1 MGGGGG
7 YKSYPQSHKSSTQLT
22 SENATDNCQKNGK
35 YAKNLI
41 KNNVNAHITHSEST
55 KSIKCAQR
63 GSIMQ
68 NYKNNDDRN
77 IKLYSQ
83 TAQRTQRRRST
94 SALMLLWFFAFAL
107 FACVYFM
114 NAPQNNA
121 TATGTATVA
130 STSLSGSGT
139 SASPYLIQSGSDML
153 FLSTTSS
160 ASTYWASGKYF
171 KLTNDVE
178 IIANTWSPIG
188 NSTTKFQGNFD
199 GQGYIITI
207 KSTNGSAVTITS
219 NYAGL
224 FGFVGGTVEN
234 ESVIEKVSINWAN
247 GLSVTPSSTT
257 SYAYVG
263 GLVASTNGTL
273 TNVGNYGNIEFDNPS
288 FSEGKYYYTYV
299 GGVVGE
305 YRTTQIG
312 TYELKSA
319 VLSNA
324 FNYGSINVSTAGS
337 IYCAGIVAQMEDA
350 SLRDGSIVTNCKFIG
365 DINAT
370 SSVQKAYVGGITYR
384 VSRSGDSAGDPGG
397 VTYIENCFVVT
408 NNLNGDTV
416 GGIASDLHT
425 SRSNSFS
432 EGGVLKNC
440 FVATESSAT
449 ISGTKVGY
457 FAGNNAYGTESTC
470 KYGSNITLSGTT
482 KDTWGTSDSTLNLK
496 SVSTFSGWDTNIWNI
511 VDGKYPSL
519 KALKQLVTAHT
530 ITFDVATNGGS
541 GASISTAMVEVE
553 DGESLTMAT
562 LNAQKA
568 LALKTNWTC
577 IGWNRTAGE
586 VDVITADIANVTDD
600 FTLYAVFSRDLVLN
614 FYELNA
620 TTAKQVKGT
629 IYNNSMGTRVNT
641 PALSNSSYTK
651 VGWSGTTDYTGSVLD
666 QNRNIPLNEDNT
678 GATFYAVYSHLVS
691 VNYNANGGS
700 GTMTAS
706 TGTAY
711 LIANKTTSPNKKGV
725 SIALKNNTFT
735 KAGNKFT
742 KWAKGSV
749 TGVQYGAGAS
759 VSLNENTTFY
769 AIWEKNVYLTKFNVT
784 FNNET
789 PKGGIFVYILR
800 DDGNGGYTEF
810 YSSYFDGKTDVSF
823 ATYELENGATYSVV
837 ISKPYVWD
845 FDISGTNVSGAGFS
859 NGIFTFTTASD
870 SGTINITATGGT
882 PPNTFTVV

>member
-1 MGGGGG
+1 MIKHLTKWGGGG

-22 SENATDNCQKNGK
+22 SENATDNCQKSGK

-41 KNNVNAHITHSEST
+41 KNNVNAHITHNEST

-77 IKLYSQ
+77 IKLYGQ
-83 TAQRTQRRRST
+83 TAQITQRKRSA
-94 SALMLLWFFAFAL
+94 SAIMLLWLFVFAL

-114 NAPQNNA
+114 NAPQNNV
-121 TATGTATVA
+121 TATGTASVA

-139 SASPYLIQSGSDML
+139 SDSPYLIQSGSDML

-171 KLTNDVE
+171 KLTKNIK
-178 IIANTWSPIG
+178 IIADMWTPIG
-188 NSTTKFQGNFD
+188 NDTSNFQGMFD
-199 GQGYIITI
+199 GQGNIITI
-207 KSTNGSAVTITS
+207 QSTSGNAVTITS

-224 FGFVGGTVEN
+224 FGYVSGTVE
-234 ESVIEKVSINWAN
+234 KLSINWAN

-263 GLVASTNGTL
+263 GLVAYTNGTV
-273 TNVGNYGNIEFDNPS
+273 TNVGNYGNIEFVNPS
-288 FSEGKYYYTYV
+288 FSNGTYV
-299 GGVVGE
+299 GGVVGYCDKYSYDE
-305 YRTTQIG
+305 SIYF
-312 TYELKSA
+312 
-319 VLSNA
+319 SNA
-324 FNYGSINVSTAGS
+324 FGYGDINVTTGGS
-337 IYCAGIVAQMEDA
+337 VYCAGVVAKIQGGPFSSGTNVTNSGFIGDLIATSSSSTVYVAGITYDVRM
-350 SLRDGSIVTNCKFIG
+350 LRDGPSY
-365 DINAT
+365 
-370 SSVQKAYVGGITYR
+370 SSPVYKI
-384 VSRSGDSAGDPGG
+384 S
-397 VTYIENCFVVT
+397 NCFVVT
-408 NNLNGDTV
+408 NNLSGNMV
-416 GGIASDLHT
+416 GGVVCDLYSSSKATNASL
-425 SRSNSFS
+425 
-432 EGGVLKNC
+432 GGDIENC

-457 FAGNNAYGTESTC
+457 FAGNNAQGTESTC
-470 KYGSNITLSGTT
+470 KYGPNIALSGTT
-482 KDTWGTSDSTLNLK
+482 QDTWGTSDPTLNLK
-496 SVSTFSGWDTNIWNI
+496 SASTFSGWDTSIWNI
-511 VDGKYPSL
+511 VDGKYPTL
-519 KALKQLVTAHT
+519 KALKELVTAHT

-541 GASISTAMVEVE
+541 GASISTATVEVE

-568 LALKTNWTC
+568 LALKANWTC
-577 IGWNRTAGE
+577 IGWSRTAGE
-586 VDVITADIANVTDD
+586 IDVITADIANVTDD
-600 FTLYAVFSRDLVLN
+600 FTLYAVFSRDLVAN

-651 VGWSGTTDYTGSVLD
+651 VGWSGTMDYTGSVLE

-711 LIANKTTSPNKKGV
+711 LIANKTTSPIKKGV

-749 TGVQYGAGAS
+749 TGAQYGAGAS
-759 VSLNENTTFY
+759 VSLSENTTFY

-810 YSSYFDGKTDVSF
+810 YSSYFDGKTNVSS

>member
-1 MGGGGG
+1 
-7 YKSYPQSHKSSTQLT
+7 
-22 SENATDNCQKNGK
+22 
-35 YAKNLI
+35 
-41 KNNVNAHITHSEST
+41 
-55 KSIKCAQR
+55 
-63 GSIMQ
+63 MQ

-83 TAQRTQRRRST
+83 TAQITQRKRSA
-94 SALMLLWFFAFAL
+94 SAIMLLWLFVFAL

-160 ASTYWASGKYF
+160 TSTYWASGKYF
-171 KLTNDVE
+171 KVTNDIE
-178 IIANTWSPIG
+178 IIADTWTPIG
-188 NSTTKFQGNFD
+188 NSTTNFQGTFD

-224 FGFVGGTVEN
+224 FGYVYGGTVEKI
-234 ESVIEKVSINWAN
+234 SVIEKVSINWAN
-247 GLSVTPSSTT
+247 GLSVTPSSMENG
-257 SYAYVG
+257 AYVG
-263 GLVASTNGTL
+263 GLVAYTNGTV
-273 TNVGNYGNIEFDNPS
+273 TNVGNYGDIAFSNPS
-288 FSEGKYYYTYV
+288 FTGKIHIGGVVGKYYYGPSNNSVTCS
-299 GGVVGE
+299 
-305 YRTTQIG
+305 
-312 TYELKSA
+312 SA
-319 VLSNA
+319 INC
-324 FNYGSINVSTAGS
+324 GDINVTTSST
-337 IYCAGIVAQMEDA
+337 IYCAGVVGYMEGNFILSGTTA
-350 SLRDGSIVTNCKFIG
+350 INCAFIG
-365 DINAT
+365 DLSAISGK
-370 SSVQKAYVGGITYR
+370 SSAYVGGIVYR
-384 VSRSGDSAGDPGG
+384 VCLSVDGPVGG
-397 VTYIENCFVVT
+397 TEEVMPSSYIENCFVVT
-408 NNLNGDTV
+408 NSLSGNIV
-416 GGIASDLHT
+416 GGVVCDLSY
-425 SRSNSFS
+425 SRSGQTS
-432 EGGVLKNC
+432 ESGGDLKNC

-449 ISGTKVGY
+449 IGGTTVGY
-457 FAGNNAYGTESTC
+457 FAGKSAQGTESTC
-470 KYGSNITLSGTT
+470 KYGPNITLSGTT
-482 KDTWGTSDSTLNLK
+482 KETWGTSDPTLNLK
-496 SVSTFSGWDTNIWNI
+496 SASTFSGWDTSIWNI
-511 VDGKYPSL
+511 VDGKYPTL
-519 KALKQLVTAHT
+519 KALKELVTAHT

-541 GASISTAMVEVE
+541 GASISTATVEVE

-651 VGWSGTTDYTGSVLD
+651 VGWSGTTDYTGSVLE

-678 GATFYAVYSHLVS
+678 GATFYAVYSHLIS